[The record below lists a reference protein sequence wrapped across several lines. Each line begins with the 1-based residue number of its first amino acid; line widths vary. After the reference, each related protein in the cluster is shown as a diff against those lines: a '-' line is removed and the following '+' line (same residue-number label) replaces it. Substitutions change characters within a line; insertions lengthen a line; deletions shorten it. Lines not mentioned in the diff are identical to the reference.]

1 MASRG
6 VTVSPDQTNPAAV
19 RWGSF
24 TGFGL
29 AVAVA
34 SCVVDQIH
42 KVWALFHFD
51 IASRQPVALAPFLD
65 MILVWNRGVSY
76 GLFQQDS
83 AAGQWALVAFKLAAV
98 ALLWVWLRRTHSRI
112 GALAIGLIIGGAVGN
127 AIDRA
132 LYGAVADF
140 FYFHV
145 GSFSWY
151 VFNVADVW
159 IVAGVALLLYE
170 ALLGKG
176 RSGDAA

>member
-6 VTVSPDQTNPAAV
+6 VTASPGQTKPVAV
-19 RWGSF
+19 LWGTF

-29 AVAVA
+29 AVAAA
-34 SCVVDQIH
+34 SCIIDQIH
-42 KVWALFHFD
+42 KIWALFYFD
-51 IASRQPVALAPFLD
+51 IASRQPVELTPFLD

-98 ALLWVWLRRTHSRI
+98 ALLWVWLSRTHTRI
-112 GALAIGLIIGGAVGN
+112 GALAIGLIIGGAAGN
-127 AIDRA
+127 TIDRV

-140 FYFHV
+140 FHFHV

-151 VFNVADVW
+151 VFNVADIW

-170 ALLGKG
+170 ALLG